1 MEPDASPQKIHHA
14 TRRAKS
20 IDARF
25 RAFHDG
31 NPQVYTLLVTL
42 AREAR
47 DKGHN
52 RISIGMLWEVVR
64 WNRLVAVLDTSSRY
78 ELNDNYRSRYARL
91 IMEQEPDLDGIFE
104 VRELRSP

>member
-1 MEPDASPQKIHHA
+1 MNAHAEPPETHPA
-14 TRRAKS
+14 TRRAKT

-25 RAFHDG
+25 RVFHEA
-31 NPQVYTLLVTL
+31 NPQVYALLVKL

-47 DKGHN
+47 EKGHN

-64 WNRLVAVLDTSSRY
+64 WNRFVSVVDTSSRY

-91 IMEQEPDLDGIFE
+91 IMEQEPELDGVFE